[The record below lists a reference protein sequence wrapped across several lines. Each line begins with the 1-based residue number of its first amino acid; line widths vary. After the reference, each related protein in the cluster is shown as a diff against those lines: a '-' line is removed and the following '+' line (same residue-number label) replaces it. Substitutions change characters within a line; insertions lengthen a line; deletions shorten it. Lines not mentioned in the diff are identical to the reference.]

1 MNVQERILQNQLE
14 AYLAEQPETGGNS
27 RIESLE
33 RIGGRGANG
42 VYAFTLAHDEAGET
56 VTQKLVLKVYAN
68 SPEGVDRAL
77 KERHALYNLRT
88 ARYPVPAVLSVE
100 TSPEALGAPFVI
112 MQQVEGETLGA
123 ALEAADER
131 KRHGLIAQ
139 FVGLLVDLHARGP
152 EALIRREMSPVSAHA
167 LINREIHTM
176 RGLAQN
182 REQAEYLPVVDW
194 LYERRKGIS
203 TEAMVVNHRNYTLS
217 NVIVGPSG
225 AMSVVDW
232 GWQIGDARFDL
243 AWTLLDL
250 ERAGLSDLRGEVLTE
265 YERVT
270 GAPVADLAYF
280 EVVAA
285 LRWLMDAVHEARRAG
300 ILKPGQELL
309 REAMLPAVREAAAK
323 ITGHTGI
330 ALPTAEVLLA
340 ESR

>member
-1 MNVQERILQNQLE
+1 
-14 AYLAEQPETGGNS
+14 
-27 RIESLE
+27 
-33 RIGGRGANG
+33 
-42 VYAFTLAHDEAGET
+42 
-56 VTQKLVLKVYAN
+56 
-68 SPEGVDRAL
+68 
-77 KERHALYNLRT
+77 
-88 ARYPVPAVLSVE
+88 
-100 TSPEALGAPFVI
+100 
-112 MQQVEGETLGA
+112 MQQVEGETLGM
-123 ALEAADER
+123 ALEGADER
-131 KRHGLIAQ
+131 KRRGLIAQ

-182 REQAEYLPVVDW
+182 RDQREYLPVIDW
-194 LYERRKGIS
+194 LYERRKSIS

-250 ERAGLSDLRGEVLTE
+250 ERAGMGELRDDVLAE

-270 GAPVADLAYF
+270 EAPVADLAYF

-300 ILKPGQELL
+300 SLKAGQELV
-309 REAMLPAVREAAAK
+309 REAMLPSVRAAAAR
-323 ITGHTGI
+323 ITAQTGVK
-330 ALPTAEVLLA
+330 LPAAEVLLA
-340 ESR
+340 E